1 MRRLATLA
9 LAALAALA
17 TAAPAH
23 ATFPGSNGRIAAAA
37 NGDVFRAIITL
48 PPMGSGR
55 GRNVRFLRD
64 CQLSESGQPDSGD
77 CAILYRSPSWA
88 PGGRRLAFDSGAA
101 VALVNSDRSGF
112 RSLGAVTD
120 DDGEP
125 AYAPGGRSLAF
136 TGRTGSRRDLYVR
149 GTSGGTSGGAARR
162 IAKRAG
168 SPDWSRRDRI
178 AFVRRGVIYSVA
190 PRGGPVDLIARG
202 SSPSWSSSGRSIAF
216 ARRGGIYVARADGS
230 GIRRVIRCS
239 GCRTP
244 AFSPDGRLLVY
255 KRDGL
260 VVARASDGKRLR
272 TIIEDVR
279 GSFDASEPSWQSR

>member
-77 CAILYRSPSWA
+77 CSIRYRSPSWA
-88 PGGRRLAFDSGAA
+88 PGGRRLAFDSGPAI
-101 VALVNSDRSGF
+101 ALVSSDRSGY
-112 RSLGAVTD
+112 RQLNAVTS

-125 AYAPGGRSLAF
+125 AYAPTGSALAF
-136 TGRTGSRRDLYVR
+136 TGRVGSRRDLYVR
-149 GTSGGTSGGAARR
+149 GTAGGTGILIARR
-162 IAKRAG
+162 AA
-168 SPDWSRRDRI
+168 SPDWSSRNRI
-178 AFVRRGVIYSVA
+178 AFVRRGTIYSVT
-190 PRGGPVDLIARG
+190 PRGGRLRRIARG
-202 SSPSWSSSGRSIAF
+202 SAPSWSPSGRSIAF
-216 ARRGGIYVARADGS
+216 ARRGGIYVARADGH
-230 GIRRVIRCS
+230 GLRRVLRCS

-244 AFSPDGRLLVY
+244 VFSPNGRMLVY
-255 KRDGL
+255 KKNGL
-260 VVARASDGKRLR
+260 VVARATDGKRLR

-279 GSFDASEPSWQSR
+279 GGFDASEPTWQPRQ